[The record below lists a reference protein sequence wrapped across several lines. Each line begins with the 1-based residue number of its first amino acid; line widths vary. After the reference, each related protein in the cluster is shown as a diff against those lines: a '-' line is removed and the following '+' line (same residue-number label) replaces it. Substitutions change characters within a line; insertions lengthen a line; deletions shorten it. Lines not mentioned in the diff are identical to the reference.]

1 MKVTVWVLRSLG
13 DGFDDAQAFSSFEK
27 ATDEAIEMTKAEWE
41 KHHSDPM
48 PADWQDAQQ
57 DLLDAG
63 NSYLFCEITHHEL
76 DLVELIEANKQWDRA
91 RKVAEANEAA
101 A

>member
-1 MKVTVWVLRSLG
+1 MKVTVWVLRSSG
-13 DGFDDAQAFSSFEK
+13 DGFDDAQVFSSFEK

-41 KHHSDPM
+41 KHYSDPM
-48 PADWQDAQQ
+48 PDDWEDAQQ
-57 DLLDAG
+57 QTIDDG
-63 NSYLFCEITHHEL
+63 ESDLFCEITHHEL